1 MNKNSFETLLKEQ
14 MPWRKNLGE
23 PLKRQNFLSLERR
36 INQHHRKIN
45 NLILYIGAPI
55 SAVAISL
62 LMILPFD
69 RQDAERISVPN
80 LNSGASE
87 ILISSFDDLEKE
99 LLDGVQ
105 DET

>member
-1 MNKNSFETLLKEQ
+1 MNHDSFETFLKEQ

-36 INQHHRKIN
+36 INQDHRKKN
-45 NLILYIGAPI
+45 KLILYVGAPL
-55 SAVAISL
+55 SALAISL
-62 LMILPFD
+62 LMFLPLE
-69 RQDAERISVPN
+69 RQDADRISVPN

-87 ILISSFDDLEKE
+87 ILMNSFDDLQKE